1 MHLSHTNNIPPCFS
15 GSPTTNTYD
24 YATQYYLHKM
34 PRACVY
40 LRIFF
45 PMSGTV
51 TGGHGD
57 WLSAGSLSLRSDGL
71 DSPRSMRLSSSA
83 IPTPCVDTVWP
94 SSTSGPSSSSSS
106 PGSTSAPFPAP
117 RRIRLAWNVRLA
129 VAFENKGNRYR
140 SSIAWNHFESSLR
153 SAGPPTAGEEP
164 SGPAPLPPG
173 TLDVGASG
181 STSPPSD
188 SSESL
193 DAAENTDPVRNGEN
207 GR

>member
-1 MHLSHTNNIPPCFS
+1 MI
-15 GSPTTNTYD
+15 
-24 YATQYYLHKM
+24 YATLHYLHKM

-45 PMSGTV
+45 PKSGIV

-71 DSPRSMRLSSSA
+71 DSPRSIRLSSSP
-83 IPTPCVDTVWP
+83 IPTLCVDTVWP

-153 SAGPPTAGEEP
+153 SAGPSTAGE
-164 SGPAPLPPG
+164 GPWLAPLPPG
-173 TLDVGASG
+173 APDVGASG

-193 DAAENTDPVRNGEN
+193 DAAENTDPVRKGEN